1 MPQTPDVR
9 HGLGLAPGQRA
20 SLLRFQEGVLPRPR
34 LSATSLG
41 GCGRAVILITAN
53 TYQIKVFFVSQPHSS
68 HTAGVGLH
76 GSIPDEIGTL
86 SNLTFLDLSRNSLTV
101 PSLHH

>member
-20 SLLRFQEGVLPRPR
+20 SLSA
-34 LSATSLG
+34 LSGRTTSLG